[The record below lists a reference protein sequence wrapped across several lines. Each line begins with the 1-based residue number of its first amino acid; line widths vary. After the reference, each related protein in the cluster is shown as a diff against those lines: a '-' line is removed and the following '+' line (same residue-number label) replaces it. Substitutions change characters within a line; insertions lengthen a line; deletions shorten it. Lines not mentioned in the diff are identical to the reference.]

1 MPPELTPES
10 PTNASPSNATVRM
23 ALGVSYNGQGYN
35 GWQSQLSGNTV
46 QDKLEAA
53 LGRFATHTVST
64 LCAGR
69 TDSGVHGLMQV
80 VHFDTHLRRPN
91 ASWVRGTNTFLPPD
105 IAVQWAQQVPDSFH
119 ARASATARR
128 YAYVLLQSPVRPSV
142 ESGRVGWVHT
152 PLNGDAMRQAA
163 SILLGEHDFTSFRAS
178 ACQAKTP
185 VKTIKRIEI
194 TDSRAVAPHPELGWS
209 PCYWRFEFE
218 ANAFLHHMIRNIM
231 GCLIAVGSGKQPVSW
246 MQSVLNA
253 RSRDAA
259 APTFSPDGLYF
270 LGPVYDA
277 QWKLPQSTPP
287 FAWLP

>member
-1 MPPELTPES
+1 M
-10 PTNASPSNATVRM
+10 RI
-23 ALGVSYNGQGYN
+23 ALGLSYLGTPYQ
-35 GWQSQLSGNTV
+35 GWQSQASGQTV
-46 QDKLEAA
+46 QDRLERA
-53 LGRFATHTVST
+53 LAQFTTTPVST

-69 TDSGVHGLMQV
+69 TDAGVHGLMQV
-80 VHFDTHLRRPN
+80 VHFDTALAREPH
-91 ASWVRGTNTFLPPD
+91 SWVRGTNRFLPRD
-105 IAVQWAQQVPDSFH
+105 IAVQWAQAVPDEFH
-119 ARASATARR
+119 ARSSARARR
-128 YAYVLLQSPVRPSV
+128 YAYVLLESPVRPSV
-142 ESGRVGWVHT
+142 DAGRVGWVYR
-152 PLNGDAMRQAA
+152 PLDEAAMRAA
-163 SILLGEHDFTSFRAS
+163 AHHLVGEHDFSSFRAS
-178 ACQAKTP
+178 ACQALTP
-185 VKTIKRIEI
+185 VKDLRRIEI
-194 TDSRAVAPHPELGWS
+194 RRRGA
-209 PCYWRFEFE
+209 YWRFDFE